1 MIDHEGRP
9 HVADFGL
16 AKRLDA
22 GPSLTSPGAIVG
34 TPGYMAPEQVVGG
47 GRGRIGPASDVY
59 SLGAI
64 LYQMLTGRPPFQAA
78 TALDTILLVL
88 EQEPLPPH
96 LLNPRVDRDLEL
108 IALKC
113 LQKPADL
120 RYPSAAALAGDLEA
134 YLAGEPISA
143 RSGRI
148 TAVVS
153 RALRETHHAA
163 VLENWG
169 LLWIWHS
176 VVVLLLCLLT
186 NALQERG
193 VTSAGPYVLIW
204 TVGFGTWAFIFWSLR
219 HRGGPV
225 TFVERQ
231 VAHVW
236 GASMV
241 GCTLLFGI
249 EMVLGLPVLALSPVL
264 ALFSGMVFLIKAGI
278 LSGSFYFPAAA
289 LFLTAGLMA
298 RWPRFG
304 LTIFGVVSAACFFVP
319 GLKYHLRRVR
329 GPIGVAAERKK
340 RGRRLIP
347 AEVCGSHLRAS
358 PSRRGR
364 TRRDQGEA
372 PDRAG
377 NPSDDHQRS
386 SKRPVLQNRPEL
398 VPHLGTERSVLGE
411 CFKALLDQFRGHG
424 GQDLDDC
431 PQIAASGIGTLD
443 SLQLAKQEVRTRLGV
458 NARHCL
464 NDPDAFLPMIFAVH
478 QNAEEEDPSFRPSMT
493 IHGTQHVQPRPKLL
507 IVIGKCL
514 FQHTVDGELSRVK
527 VALFRDPG
535 HVAEQLFRV
544 HWRIS
549 SRGIIP
555 GDVFVL
561 NERDDDDLGSDAIA
575 SFGPPRVRFN
585 TDRHT
590 SFQTPTDTYLSDTP
604 INDGQRQNDRQLLL
618 QIHPIPGP
626 FPKSGVCR
634 WPLTAKTR

>member
-1 MIDHEGRP
+1 M
-9 HVADFGL
+9 ADFGL

-34 TPGYMAPEQVVGG
+34 TPGYMAPEQVVGE

-78 TALDTILLVL
+78 TALDTIFLVL

-186 NALQERG
+186 NTLQERG
-193 VTSAGPYVLIW
+193 VTSPGPYVLIW
-204 TVGFGTWAFIFWSLR
+204 TVGFGTWALIFWSLR

-236 GASMV
+236 GASMI
-241 GCTLLFGI
+241 GCS
-249 EMVLGLPVLALSPVL
+249 LALRDRNDAGAAGAGAVAGAGPVQRDGVPHQGRHPFRLVLLPGRGAVPDRGLDGPL
-264 ALFSGMVFLIKAGI
+264 APVWADDLRRRLGG
-278 LSGSFYFPAAA
+278 
-289 LFLTAGLMA
+289 LFLRA
-298 RWPRFG
+298 RPEVPPPPR
-304 LTIFGVVSAACFFVP
+304 A
-319 GLKYHLRRVR
+319 R
-329 GPIGVAAERKK
+329 GPIGVASERKN

-347 AEVCGSHLRAS
+347 
-358 PSRRGR
+358 
-364 TRRDQGEA
+364 T
-372 PDRAG
+372 
-377 NPSDDHQRS
+377 
-386 SKRPVLQNRPEL
+386 
-398 VPHLGTERSVLGE
+398 
-411 CFKALLDQFRGHG
+411 
-424 GQDLDDC
+424 
-431 PQIAASGIGTLD
+431 
-443 SLQLAKQEVRTRLGV
+443 
-458 NARHCL
+458 
-464 NDPDAFLPMIFAVH
+464 
-478 QNAEEEDPSFRPSMT
+478 
-493 IHGTQHVQPRPKLL
+493 
-507 IVIGKCL
+507 
-514 FQHTVDGELSRVK
+514 
-527 VALFRDPG
+527 
-535 HVAEQLFRV
+535 
-544 HWRIS
+544 
-549 SRGIIP
+549 
-555 GDVFVL
+555 
-561 NERDDDDLGSDAIA
+561 
-575 SFGPPRVRFN
+575 
-585 TDRHT
+585 
-590 SFQTPTDTYLSDTP
+590 
-604 INDGQRQNDRQLLL
+604 
-618 QIHPIPGP
+618 
-626 FPKSGVCR
+626 
-634 WPLTAKTR
+634 

>member
-1 MIDHEGRP
+1 MDSAPFEANGATRDDQLASLLVELTVELHQGRVPDIDAVARQHPELGEELRELWLTAQVAEELARSAENDATTTFPSATLYGADEGTAPLAGIGDCELLEELGRGGMGVVYRARQLGLGRIVALKILLHAATASPLDVARFRAEASAAAQLDHPHIVPVYAVGDHQGQPYFLMRVIEGTSLARRLADGPMPPRETATLLVPICHAVDYAHRRGILHRDLKPSNILIDHEGRP

-34 TPGYMAPEQVVGG
+34 TPGYMPPEQVVGE
-47 GRGRIGPASDVY
+47 GRGRVGPASDVY

-78 TALDTILLVL
+78 TALDTIFLVL

-96 LLNPRVDRDLEL
+96 LLNARVDRDLEL

-176 VVVLLLCLLT
+176 VVVLSLCLVT
-186 NALQERG
+186 NTLQERG
-193 VTSAGPYVLIW
+193 VTAPGPFVLIW

-236 GASMV
+236 GASMI

-249 EMVLGLPVLALSPVL
+249 EMMLGLPVLALSPVL

-289 LFLTAGLMA
+289 LFLTSGLMA

-319 GLKYHLRRVR
+319 GVKYHLRRVR
-329 GPIGVAAERKK
+329 AARSAWVPKK
-340 RGRRLIP
+340 KT
-347 AEVCGSHLRAS
+347 A
-358 PSRRGR
+358 
-364 TRRDQGEA
+364 D
-372 PDRAG
+372 AG
-377 NPSDDHQRS
+377 
-386 SKRPVLQNRPEL
+386 
-398 VPHLGTERSVLGE
+398 
-411 CFKALLDQFRGHG
+411 
-424 GQDLDDC
+424 
-431 PQIAASGIGTLD
+431 
-443 SLQLAKQEVRTRLGV
+443 
-458 NARHCL
+458 
-464 NDPDAFLPMIFAVH
+464 
-478 QNAEEEDPSFRPSMT
+478 
-493 IHGTQHVQPRPKLL
+493 
-507 IVIGKCL
+507 
-514 FQHTVDGELSRVK
+514 
-527 VALFRDPG
+527 
-535 HVAEQLFRV
+535 
-544 HWRIS
+544 
-549 SRGIIP
+549 
-555 GDVFVL
+555 
-561 NERDDDDLGSDAIA
+561 
-575 SFGPPRVRFN
+575 
-585 TDRHT
+585 
-590 SFQTPTDTYLSDTP
+590 
-604 INDGQRQNDRQLLL
+604 
-618 QIHPIPGP
+618 
-626 FPKSGVCR
+626 
-634 WPLTAKTR
+634 